1 MILSE
6 SCQYT
11 CTGVTHTTLI
21 CIACLHAVLCR
32 SALYP
37 QAVEL
42 HFSGVCIA
50 LAVYLSLES
59 GSSSESCLQQSPRLH
74 HVAQAIPAACI
85 SRPSTLV
92 LFIRLCLHQLLLSKQ
107 DLQAYTFITMPV
119 SYSAGT
125 HLSTSPTLYIM
136 TKHVV
141 SAQSVKQGI

>member
-1 MILSE
+1 MDI

-11 CTGVTHTTLI
+11 CTGVTHTPLI
-21 CIACLHAVLCR
+21 CIARLHAALGR

-37 QAVEL
+37 QAVKNPAVEL

-92 LFIRLCLHQLLLSKQ
+92 LLIGLCLHQLLLSKQ
-107 DLQAYTFITMPV
+107 DLQA
-119 SYSAGT
+119 
-125 HLSTSPTLYIM
+125 
-136 TKHVV
+136 
-141 SAQSVKQGI
+141 